1 MANPM
6 YGQNRA
12 DKNIDDKSTL
22 FDVGNSGLGMH
33 EYYEVVSPTTA
44 DDNDVAA
51 SLSIIIPPQAQI
63 VEAAIIGIALA
74 TSDHGL
80 WGLEYHNA
88 AIADDA
94 ASGGTE
100 FVGEDVS
107 GNVSLPDNDL
117 DTSSDAA
124 VGSVIHMGTL
134 AQIQRSTAVTHIH
147 VCAKEDCS
155 SMTGT
160 PKVGVYLR
168 WFGYPA
174 QSV

>member
-6 YGQNRA
+6 YGQNKA
-12 DKNIDDKSTL
+12 DNQIDNDSTL
-22 FDVGNSGLGMH
+22 FDSASGQGIH
-33 EYYEVVSPTTA
+33 EYFEVLSPTTA

-51 SLSIIIPPQAQI
+51 SLSIVIPPQAQI
-63 VEAAIIGIALA
+63 MDAAIIGVELA

-80 WGLEYHNA
+80 WALEYHNA

-117 DTSSDAA
+117 DTSNNTAN
-124 VGSVIHMGTL
+124 GIVIHMGTL
-134 AQIQRSTAVTHIH
+134 AQIQRSTAISHIH
-147 VCAKEDCS
+147 LCAKEDCS

-160 PKVGVYLR
+160 PKVGVYIK
-168 WFGYPA
+168 WFGGA
-174 QSV
+174 AEKV